1 MAGFPDDRP
10 AARVPPDAIVR
21 RMRPRVRLIADDPQD
36 LAAGLRENLALL
48 RDGRGVDPVFGV
60 AHALA
65 ARARG
70 GQNAVATGQGLAEH
84 GLLGK
89 SVASE
94 LLPSGTRRPVISRK
108 RLFDDDVLAA
118 LEGFDGQRLVRR
130 SRPTNVDYV
139 CGVAQLLER
148 LEGPKAALARKSL
161 ARLGR
166 FRGHADHL
174 DRNAVDAPVS
184 FPVKTRRK
192 SRTNY
197 ADAKLISHSRRQCR
211 SAPSVHQH
219 RFGFGYNR
227 SSFFDHVSIFH
238 VVDYLLDLMLS
249 NDYSGM
255 IFNLSVNVQN

>member
-10 AARVPPDAIVR
+10 AARVPPDAVVR
-21 RMRPRVRLIADDPQD
+21 RMRPRVRLIADDPEY

-48 RDGRGVDPVFGV
+48 GDRRGVDPVFGV
-60 AHALA
+60 AHALS

-89 SVASE
+89 GVASE

-130 SRPTNVDYV
+130 SRPANVDHV
-139 CGVAQLLER
+139 RGVAQLREG
-148 LEGPKAALARKSL
+148 LEGPNAALARKRL

-174 DRNAVDAPVS
+174 DRNAVHAPVS
-184 FPVKTRRK
+184 FPVKPRRK
-192 SRTNY
+192 PR
-197 ADAKLISHSRRQCR
+197 
-211 SAPSVHQH
+211 
-219 RFGFGYNR
+219 
-227 SSFFDHVSIFH
+227 
-238 VVDYLLDLMLS
+238 S
-249 NDYSGM
+249 NDSDADWTCHWLTLTPAGGADRPGVG
-255 IFNLSVNVQN
+255 ISVLKPGVAVRGRA